1 MNARG
6 GGQKREGFLFLSTLI
21 LKSLLDT
28 DVLSINKD
36 GKILENKLIIIPF
49 L

>member
-6 GGQKREGFLFLSTLI
+6 RGQKREGVLFLSTLI

-28 DVLSINKD
+28 YVLSINKG
-36 GKILENKLIIIPF
+36 GKILENK
-49 L
+49 